1 MNIETKSYQ
10 NGNFTVAV
18 ESEAGLNTAISKA
31 VNNVLEGCDWSLLP
45 LPLRVNGSSKQK
57 PHVKRPMNAFMV
69 YAQAARRKLADQF
82 PNLHNAE
89 LSKTLGKLWKLLD
102 EREKKP
108 FIDEAERLRLKH
120 KRDHPDYKYQP
131 RRKRQKG
138 EASPERTD
146 CTITAKDILR
156 VLKSDTADDDDE
168 DKERRPSNTDSEF
181 STSSSRASSPERQ
194 LTFDEVESAESGQVN
209 GDMPISFNATLIS
222 DGVPIADGVPGV
234 KKEPNGTLDFDNVD
248 VGDLTGDLISMSD
261 IEGTDF
267 EQLYL
272 ASTTAGVYQ
281 NTLAPPSSSSVSS
294 MNSSSST
301 VCHLGACSPPETPP
315 PYPPPPYTTSSSPTQ
330 HILPFI
336 TASAVS
342 LTTDIEQPQ
351 LLYSCT
357 PHSNAISSSK
367 EHTAK
372 YATLPNITSKIS
384 QWSSYTSL

>member
-1 MNIETKSYQ
+1 MNVEAKNYQ
-10 NGNFTVAV
+10 NGNFPGTV
-18 ESEAGLNTAISKA
+18 EDETGLNTAISKA

-45 LPLRVNGSSKQK
+45 LPLRVNGNLKQK

-138 EASPERTD
+138 EVSPEHTD

-156 VLKSDTADDDDE
+156 VLKSDTGDDDE
-168 DKERRPSNTDSEF
+168 EDGKDRRPSNTDSEL
-181 STSSSRASSPERQ
+181 STNSSRASTPDRQ
-194 LTFDEVESAESGQVN
+194 VSFNEVQNVEQAQATNEL
-209 GDMPISFNATLIS
+209 PISFEHAS
-222 DGVPIADGVPGV
+222 MVAASVADV
-234 KKEPNGTLDFDNVD
+234 KKEPSEPLDFDNVD
-248 VGDLTGDLISMSD
+248 MGDLTGDLISMSD

-272 ASTTAGVYQ
+272 ASSTPGVYQ
-281 NTLAPPSSSSVSS
+281 NTLTPTTSGGVNSMQSSSSSVY
-294 MNSSSST
+294 
-301 VCHLGACSPPETPP
+301 HLGACSPPETPP
-315 PYPPPPYTTSSSPTQ
+315 PYPPPPPYSSATNPT
-330 HILPFI
+330 ILPYI
-336 TASAVS
+336 TMQ
-342 LTTDIEQPQ
+342 LPTDIQQAQ

-357 PHSNAISSSK
+357 PHDNTIVSTKELVSK
-367 EHTAK
+367 GPS
-372 YATLPNITSKIS
+372 LPNITVTSKIS

>member
-1 MNIETKSYQ
+1 MNIETNTYQ
-10 NGNFTVAV
+10 NENFTVAV
-18 ESEAGLNTAISKA
+18 EGEPGLNTAISKA

-45 LPLRVNGSSKQK
+45 LPLRVNGSHKQK

-156 VLKSDTADDDDE
+156 VLKSDTPDDNEEEE
-168 DKERRPSNTDSEF
+168 DGSERRPSNTDSEL

-194 LTFDEVESAESGQVN
+194 VSFDEAENIEKARPTSELS
-209 GDMPISFNATLIS
+209 ISFNSTL
-222 DGVPIADGVPGV
+222 VADSVAGV
-234 KKEPNGTLDFDNVD
+234 KKEPTETLDFDNVD

-281 NTLAPPSSSSVSS
+281 NTQTSTTSSVASAHSLSSSVY
-294 MNSSSST
+294 
-301 VCHLGACSPPETPP
+301 HLGACSPPETPP
-315 PYPPPPYTTSSSPTQ
+315 PYPPPAYTSQSNQTALPCISASS
-330 HILPFI
+330 INLP
-336 TASAVS
+336 
-342 LTTDIEQPQ
+342 TDIQQSQ

-357 PHSNAISSSK
+357 SQDTSTTCTTELVSK
-367 EHTAK
+367 YSTP
-372 YATLPNITSKIS
+372 PNITVTSKIS

>member
-1 MNIETKSYQ
+1 MNVEAKNYQ
-10 NGNFTVAV
+10 NGNFPVTV
-18 ESEAGLNTAISKA
+18 EGEHGLNTAISKA

-45 LPLRVNGSSKQK
+45 LPLRVNGSHKQK

-138 EASPERTD
+138 EVSPERTD

-156 VLKSDTADDDDE
+156 VLKSDTGDDE
-168 DKERRPSNTDSEF
+168 EDGKDRRPSNTDSEL
-181 STSSSRASSPERQ
+181 STNSSRASTPERPVS
-194 LTFDEVESAESGQVN
+194 FDEVESIEQPQAINELPLSFEHASMVAASVAE
-209 GDMPISFNATLIS
+209 
-222 DGVPIADGVPGV
+222 V
-234 KKEPNGTLDFDNVD
+234 KKEPTDPLDFDNVD
-248 VGDLTGDLISMSD
+248 MGDLTGDLISMSD

-272 ASTTAGVYQ
+272 AGSTAGVYQ
-281 NTLAPPSSSSVSS
+281 NTLTPTTSVNSMHSSSSSVY
-294 MNSSSST
+294 
-301 VCHLGACSPPETPP
+301 HLGACSPPETPP
-315 PYPPPPYTTSSSPTQ
+315 PYPPPPPYSSATSATILPYITTSSMQ
-330 HILPFI
+330 LP
-336 TASAVS
+336 
-342 LTTDIEQPQ
+342 TDIQQSQ

-357 PHSNAISSSK
+357 PHDNPIASTKNLGSKSSS
-367 EHTAK
+367 
-372 YATLPNITSKIS
+372 LPNITVTSKIS